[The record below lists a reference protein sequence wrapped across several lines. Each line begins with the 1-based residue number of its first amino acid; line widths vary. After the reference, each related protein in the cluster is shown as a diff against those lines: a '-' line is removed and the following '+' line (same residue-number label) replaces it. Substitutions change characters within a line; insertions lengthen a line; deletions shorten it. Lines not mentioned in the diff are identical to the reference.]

1 MERKT
6 THFGYRTVG
15 LAEKGRLVSG
25 VFDSVARRYDL
36 MNDLM
41 SFGAHRAW
49 KRFAAAVAGVRPGQ
63 RVLDLAG
70 GTGDVALRV
79 RKRLDGRGELVVADV
94 NWAMLRRARARLLD
108 AGVAAP
114 GCVRCDAENLP
125 FADDRF
131 DCVLMAFGL
140 RNVTRK
146 DAAMASVHRV
156 LKPGGRFVVLDF
168 SKPSPALRAAYDWYS
183 FRVIPTLGRVVAGD
197 EDSYRYLVESI
208 RRHPDQRELGAR
220 LARAGFVGCRC
231 FNLTGGVAAV
241 HRAFKV

>member
-1 MERKT
+1 MKRKT

-15 LAEKGRLVSG
+15 LADKGRLVAG
-25 VFDSVARRYDL
+25 VFDAVAHRYDL

-70 GTGDVALRV
+70 GTGDVALRL
-79 RKRLDGRGELVVADV
+79 RRRLGERGELVVADV
-94 NWAMLRRARARLLD
+94 SEAMLRRGRARLLD

-131 DCVLMAFGL
+131 DCVMMAFGL

-168 SKPSPALRAAYDWYS
+168 SKPVAALRAGYDWYS
-183 FRVIPTLGRVVAGD
+183 FRVIPLLGRVVAGD
-197 EDSYRYLVESI
+197 EASYRYLVESI
-208 RRHPDQRELGAR
+208 RRHPDQQQLSER
-220 LARAGFVGCRC
+220 LTRAGFAGCRC
-231 FNLTGGVAAV
+231 FNLSGGIAAV
-241 HRAFKV
+241 HRAFKA